1 MDTAELAINGGTP
14 YRTRPFPT
22 VANASGRWLGE
33 EEKQLLAEV
42 IDSGALNRNDGSKVA
57 ALERAWAEILDVPHA
72 QVVTSGTAALHTA
85 VAALDLEPGD
95 EIITSP
101 ITDMGTVIAILAC
114 NLVPTFADVD
124 PRTGNITAET
134 IVRQISPKTRALIVV
149 HLFGQPADMDAILA
163 LARQYS
169 LRVIEDC
176 AQAHLAAYQ
185 SALSGAEGRRLV
197 GTLGDLGC
205 FSFQQSKQMTTG
217 DGGLVVTRD
226 QALAVRARLF
236 SDKGWP
242 RGIPGLR
249 GHLFLGMNY
258 RMTELQGAVG
268 LAQVRKLSGIVA
280 RRRRTAGRLHE
291 RIAAIPGLIPPY
303 IVSGVEHAW
312 WMFPFTIDS
321 ARLGV
326 TSQVFAQALKAEGLP
341 FWVGYIPNPV
351 FEYDVIRDRK
361 TFGTSG
367 IPWTLPQARPGI
379 TYDRRDYPG
388 TLRFLD
394 ETFVM
399 SWNESLTDEDVCD
412 IGGALAKVAGY
423 YAGIRRESQHVRQQ
437 ARERGSR

>member
-22 VANASGRWLGE
+22 YANASGRWLGE

-42 IDSGALNRNDGSKVA
+42 IDSGALNRNDGTKVA
-57 ALERAWAEILDVPHA
+57 ALERAWAEMLGVPHA
-72 QVVTSGTAALHTA
+72 QAVTSGTAALHTA

-124 PRTGNITAET
+124 PRTGNITAAT
-134 IVRQISPKTRALIVV
+134 IAREISPKTRAIIVV
-149 HLFGQPADMDAILA
+149 HLFGQPAGMDPILA
-163 LARQYS
+163 LARQHT

-176 AQAHLAAYQ
+176 AQAHLAATK
-185 SALSGAEGRRLV
+185 SALSGAEGGRLV
-197 GTLGDLGC
+197 GTMGDLGC

-217 DGGLVVTRD
+217 DGGLVVCRD
-226 QALAVRARLF
+226 EALAVRARLF

-268 LAQVRKLSGIVA
+268 LAQARKLASMVA
-280 RRRRTAGRLHE
+280 QRRRTAGRLRE
-291 RIAAIPGLIPPY
+291 LVAAIPGLIPPY
-303 IVSGVEHAW
+303 IVPGAEHAW
-312 WMFPFTIDS
+312 WMFPFTIDA

-326 TSQVFAQALKAEGLP
+326 TPEVFAQAVKAEGLP

-388 TLRFLD
+388 TLQFLA
-394 ETFVM
+394 EMFVM
-399 SWNESLTDEDVCD
+399 SWNESLTDDDVRD

-423 YAGIRRESQHVRQQ
+423 YA
-437 ARERGSR
+437 AKRG